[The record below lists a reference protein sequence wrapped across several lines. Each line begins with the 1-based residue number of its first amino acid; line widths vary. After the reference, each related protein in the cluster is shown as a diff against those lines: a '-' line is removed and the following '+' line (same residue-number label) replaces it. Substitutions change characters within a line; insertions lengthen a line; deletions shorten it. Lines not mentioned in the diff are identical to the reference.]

1 MNQMKRRRVNNLSD
15 LRLERE
21 RIRLQLEAKEEQ
33 LEGSWI
39 YLKDNYR
46 GMIWDQINPFKN
58 SNVLST
64 ALGFLQPGLLPV
76 ITEVAKGTL
85 KGSPINAKVIG
96 STVKYAIAN
105 LGIKWLRKWLDD
117 RAEAADET
125 AAEDEVGKEEST
137 QEEMRN
143 SSR

>member
-1 MNQMKRRRVNNLSD
+1 MKRRQINNLSD

-39 YLKDNYR
+39 YLKHNYR
-46 GMIWDQINPFKN
+46 GMIWEQINPFKN
-58 SNVLST
+58 SSMLST

-76 ITEVAKGTL
+76 ITEVVKGSV

-105 LGIKWLRKWLDD
+105 FGIKWLRKWLDD
-117 RAEAADET
+117 RTEAADE
-125 AAEDEVGKEEST
+125 AEVDKEADKEESKP
-137 QEEMRN
+137 
-143 SSR
+143 